1 MWTGR
6 LWLWARERGG
16 GGWEEAAC
24 TSTVRMCTSSEAG
37 HTSDGVSAPG
47 EVLVAACATAS
58 DSAKFVQLAAQLAA
72 MYLRHEAGGGVYSL
86 VGAGRAGGKRKIS
99 GRGMWF
105 GGGAVREV
113 RHGTGGKRRTR

>member
-1 MWTGR
+1 MSTGR
-6 LWLWARERGG
+6 LWLCARERDG

-72 MYLRHEAGGGVYSL
+72 MYLRHEAGGGGVFFGWGGTSWRQKKDL
-86 VGAGRAGGKRKIS
+86 WEGHVVWRRCSQRGQAWDGR
-99 GRGMWF
+99 
-105 GGGAVREV
+105 
-113 RHGTGGKRRTR
+113 

>member
-1 MWTGR
+1 MSTGR
-6 LWLWARERGG
+6 LWLCARERDG
-16 GGWEEAAC
+16 GGWEKAAC

-72 MYLRHEAGGGVYSL
+72 MYLRHEAGGGGDLPSSHQ
-86 VGAGRAGGKRKIS
+86 GKPC
-99 GRGMWF
+99 
-105 GGGAVREV
+105 EV
-113 RHGTGGKRRTR
+113 LIIVDNCQ